1 MEDQRRNSNRN
12 IISARFSRI
21 TSNWTIF
28 LHYPMARSIL
38 APIILGLLCTS
49 SLTHTASAQALD
61 PEQPS
66 PINNLL
72 HFWGNEE
79 LSDCWES
86 FDGDGS
92 GGSADQGYGEE
103 VDGGDA
109 ERLEVD
115 VTCRMKYDFDENV
128 YLKAGMRITLE
139 FGLRIDHADAES
151 EEDEDLTIT
160 LMKGSEVVDSR
171 SFPDIATDQDIQLK
185 WELDIIENSTWWNSS
200 QGEPSVRFQI
210 SKMGWDASGTPCSG
224 PLQMLKCGGF
234 FRVYYS
240 NNQEGMRTQILF
252 PIGEAP
258 EVVIEEEPEEEG
270 LPGFGLMTGL
280 SAMAMA
286 VIAPRRGPQTPR
298 Q

>member
-1 MEDQRRNSNRN
+1 
-12 IISARFSRI
+12 
-21 TSNWTIF
+21 
-28 LHYPMARSIL
+28 MARSVL
-38 APIILGLLCTS
+38 APIILALLCTS
-49 SLTHTASAQALD
+49 SMAPITWAQSID

-66 PINNLL
+66 PINNFL

-109 ERLEVD
+109 QRLEVD
-115 VTCRMKYDFDENV
+115 ITCRMKYDFDENV
-128 YLKAGMRITLE
+128 YLKGGMKITLE
-139 FGLRIDHADAES
+139 FGLRIDHAEAES

-160 LMKGSEVVDSR
+160 LMKGSEVADSR

-185 WELDIIENSTWWNSS
+185 WELDVIENSTWWNASD
-200 QGEPSVRFQI
+200 GEPSVRFQI
-210 SKMGWDASGTPCSG
+210 SKAGWDASGTPCSG

-240 NNQEGMRTQILF
+240 NNQEGLRTQIQF

-258 EVVIEEEPEEEG
+258 EIVIEEGPEDKG
-270 LPGFGLMTGL
+270 LPGFGFLTGL

-286 VIAPRRGPQTPR
+286 VIATRRGPLTPR

>member
-1 MEDQRRNSNRN
+1 
-12 IISARFSRI
+12 
-21 TSNWTIF
+21 
-28 LHYPMARSIL
+28 MAKSML
-38 APIILGLLCTS
+38 APIILALLCTS
-49 SLTHTASAQALD
+49 SLSPTTLAQALD

-185 WELDIIENSTWWNSS
+185 WELDIIENSTWWNASE
-200 QGEPSVRFQI
+200 GEPSVRFQI

-270 LPGFGLMTGL
+270 LPGFGLITGL

-298 Q
+298 R